1 MRLDF
6 IRLDDVLQAVRDN
19 PGLNSTELAEIVTGV
34 SMSSLDRTKRVSLQ
48 AKMGSKLALLRK
60 QGWVEGTA
68 ELRPRWRAL
77 DEPRPQPY
85 VKPFRRSKHIFQWK
99 GEELC
104 LAEICRREGLCYDKV
119 RCRVSKGWTLDD
131 AMQGAER

>member
-77 DEPRPQPY
+77 DEPRPQPH
-85 VKPFRRSKHIFQWK
+85 KPFRRSRHEFLWK
-99 GEELC
+99 GEKLC
-104 LAEICRREGLCYDKV
+104 LAEICRREGLSYDKV
-119 RCRVSKGWTLDD
+119 RYRVSKGWTLDD